1 LQAYQLILAFVVDIM
16 SGFLSSVYSVFTSE
30 RAHIVDD
37 KAEALREPFKQWPN
51 DAGVRQVNSTVHGL
65 LSLSIADYRE
75 SSMLALSSENPPS
88 WLSKVGSHQVLRELC
103 TGPAQAITRLKI
115 Q

>member
-1 LQAYQLILAFVVDIM
+1 M

-37 KAEALREPFKQWPN
+37 KAEASREPFKQWPN

-75 SSMLALSSENPPS
+75 SSMLALSSENPRN
-88 WLSKVGSHQVLRELC
+88 WLSKAGSRQVLRELC
-103 TGPAQAITRLKI
+103 TGPAQVTTRLKI